1 MKDSFFTLTFFP
13 RKPRSAGSGEYPLY
27 ARITTEGQKVEF
39 TIGRKVNPS
48 VWDQRAQ
55 RSNGR
60 SRRDI
65 ELNKYLEMV
74 RSRFY
79 EIHNRLINE
88 GQFIN
93 PQIMKNHYFGMVE
106 KPKMLCDVFRETNI
120 KRREEYER
128 GDIGYATFSRWER
141 CVTYL
146 EEFMTLNR
154 GEKDIPVKDVTA
166 GFVQDFEHFLRM
178 SKECANNTTVRYL
191 RYLKNVIQYA
201 IANKWISDD
210 PFAGKRFKRT
220 KAERCFLTEPE
231 LQRIMALDLKA
242 FPRLESVRDTFVFC
256 CFTGLAFIDVH
267 NLKPSDIS
275 TDSDGKM
282 WIRKKREK
290 TDELSVIPLLD
301 IPQEIMRKY
310 MAHPIVLAKG
320 VVLPVMSNQKVN
332 AYLIAQNHRRI
343 FGIFAT
349 HIVILYLF
357 CRSCARYICIEH
369 AHSNTIISKHS
380 IYLFLHFV
388 ECLLSK
394 ITRLADVVI
403 SAQPFQMSEIV
414 TLGSSFPDD
423 RNHRILEFSLL
434 YSSCHDRIL

>member
-79 EIHNRLINE
+79 EIHNLLINE

-93 PQIMKNHYFGMVE
+93 PQIMKNHYLGMVE

-146 EEFMTLNR
+146 EELPWREGYSYKRCYGRLRSGLRAFSSHEQGMCQQHHRALSPLPKERDTVCHRKQVDKRRPVCRQAFQAYQSGALFSYGAGTATYNGSR
-154 GEKDIPVKDVTA
+154 FKGVPASGECP
-166 GFVQDFEHFLRM
+166 G
-178 SKECANNTTVRYL
+178 YL
-191 RYLKNVIQYA
+191 RVLLLHGSCVH
-201 IANKWISDD
+201 
-210 PFAGKRFKRT
+210 
-220 KAERCFLTEPE
+220 RCSQPQALGYIYR
-231 LQRIMALDLKA
+231 QR
-242 FPRLESVRDTFVFC
+242 RQ
-256 CFTGLAFIDVH
+256 DV
-267 NLKPSDIS
+267 
-275 TDSDGKM
+275 DSQKT
-282 WIRKKREK
+282 REN
-290 TDELSVIPLLD
+290 
-301 IPQEIMRKY
+301 R
-310 MAHPIVLAKG
+310 
-320 VVLPVMSNQKVN
+320 
-332 AYLIAQNHRRI
+332 
-343 FGIFAT
+343 
-349 HIVILYLF
+349 
-357 CRSCARYICIEH
+357 
-369 AHSNTIISKHS
+369 
-380 IYLFLHFV
+380 
-388 ECLLSK
+388 
-394 ITRLADVVI
+394 
-403 SAQPFQMSEIV
+403 
-414 TLGSSFPDD
+414 
-423 RNHRILEFSLL
+423 
-434 YSSCHDRIL
+434 

>member
-27 ARITTEGQKVEF
+27 ARITTEGQKMEF

-74 RSRFY
+74 RTRFY

-146 EEFMTLNR
+146 EEFLTLNR

-282 WIRKKREK
+282 WIRKRREK

-310 MAHPIVLAKG
+310 MTHPIVLAKG

-332 AYLIAQNHRRI
+332 AYLKEIADLAKIPKYLTSHIARHT
-343 FGIFAT
+343 FAT
-349 HIVILYLF
+349 MSLNNHVPLETISKMLGHCDIKTTQIY
-357 CRSCARYICIEH
+357 AKMMD
-369 AHSNTIISKHS
+369 NTISEDMEVMRTK
-380 IYLFLHFV
+380 FNRV
-388 ECLLSK
+388 
-394 ITRLADVVI
+394 RL
-403 SAQPFQMSEIV
+403 
-414 TLGSSFPDD
+414 G
-423 RNHRILEFSLL
+423 
-434 YSSCHDRIL
+434 